1 LKLDKLLWAGIGFG
15 IALTSVTAVILFLPI
30 DGQDEEEDYGEKT
43 GDTGGVYFLKI
54 EGIEGE
60 SSDSGH
66 DSWCE
71 ISSFSQSII
80 MRPSGGS
87 SSGRTRAEDSSSI
100 QTFTISK
107 RVDKATPR
115 ILEACVN
122 GELLSEVEIDFCSVG
137 MSGYL
142 KSYMTY
148 TLKDVLI
155 EGYSTQGQSGDVI
168 IPVEET
174 NLNSTE
180 PKLNDDFIVINQ
192 HSGMTN
198 YQPSQITGIRKMDT
212 RPLEIVTISYEEIEV
227 SYTES
232 DDEGASKGKVE
243 YTWKV
248 EGAES

>member
-1 LKLDKLLWAGIGFG
+1 MDKLLWAGIGFG
-15 IALTSVTAVILFLPI
+15 IAVSSVTAIILFLPT
-30 DGQDEEEDYGEKT
+30 DGQDEEENEETT
-43 GDTGGVYFLKI
+43 GNTGGVYFLKI

-60 SSDSGH
+60 CSDPGH
-66 DSWCE
+66 DSWSE

-80 MRPSGGS
+80 MRPGGGS
-87 SSGRTRAEDSSSI
+87 SSGRTRSEGSSSI

-137 MSGYL
+137 VSGYL

-148 TLKDVLI
+148 TLKDVLV
-155 EGYSTQGQSGDVI
+155 EGYSTQGQSEDVV
-168 IPVEET
+168 IPTEET
-174 NLNSTE
+174 NINTSE
-180 PKLNDDFIVINQ
+180 PQLNDDFIVINQ
-192 HSGMTN
+192 HSEMVK
-198 YQPSQITGIRKMDT
+198 YQPSQITGIRKMET

-232 DDEGASKGKVE
+232 DDEGESQGKVE
-243 YTWKV
+243 YTWKI